1 MSKKMK
7 KIPSIFKTKEPN
19 RQPQYWQLWPL
30 PSCKHPKTLSFRA
43 TSDDVF
49 KTVNSV
55 FLDTSIDVP
64 ETLETPESW
73 FTNSSECA
81 STFSADEHSD
91 DNNNVESPS
100 LEAIMQGVRSSE
112 RLFFEPGETSSIL
125 KEPEISGRAA
135 LLPFKESVALA
146 LESDD
151 PYADFK
157 KSMQEMVESHGLKE
171 WECLEE
177 LLGWYLRM
185 NGKNNHGFIVG
196 AFVDLLVGMAN
207 DHHHHRRGND
217 SSGSSMAVCCSETS
231 TTSYSSAGSCFDSP
245 TSPRSPTGGV
255 KVGDGDEMGI
265 DDVGVGGGVVGQP

>member
-1 MSKKMK
+1 MAIALM
-7 KIPSIFKTKEPN
+7 
-19 RQPQYWQLWPL
+19 QAPQDPFL
-30 PSCKHPKTLSFRA
+30 PSGNDVRRRLQDRQLRLPRHLHRRPGNPRDPGILVHQLLGVREHLLGRRA
-43 TSDDVF
+43 
-49 KTVNSV
+49 
-55 FLDTSIDVP
+55 L
-64 ETLETPESW
+64 
-73 FTNSSECA
+73 
-81 STFSADEHSD
+81 D
-91 DNNNVESPS
+91 DNNNFESPS

-151 PYADFK
+151 PYLDFK

-171 WECLEE
+171 WDCLEE

-207 DHHHHRRGND
+207 DHHHQHRCND
-217 SSGSSMAVCCSETS
+217 SSGSSMAVCCSDTS

-245 TSPRSPTGGV
+245 TSPRSPTGGEM
-255 KVGDGDEMGI
+255 VGDGDQMGI
-265 DDVGVGGGVVGQP
+265 DDAGVVVGQP

>member
-7 KIPSIFKTKEPN
+7 KIPSIFKSKEAN
-19 RQPQYWQLWPL
+19 RQPHWQWPL

-43 TSDDVF
+43 TTSDDVF

-55 FLDTSIDVP
+55 FLDTSIDVL

-100 LEAIMQGVRSSE
+100 LEAIMKGVRSSE

-151 PYADFK
+151 PYSDFK

-171 WECLEE
+171 WDCLEE

-185 NGKNNHGFIVG
+185 NGKSNHGFIVG

-207 DHHHHRRGND
+207 DHHRGND
-217 SSGSSMAVCCSETS
+217 SSGSSMAVCCSDTS

-255 KVGDGDEMGI
+255 MVGDGNQMGI
-265 DDVGVGGGVVGQP
+265 DDVAVVVGQP